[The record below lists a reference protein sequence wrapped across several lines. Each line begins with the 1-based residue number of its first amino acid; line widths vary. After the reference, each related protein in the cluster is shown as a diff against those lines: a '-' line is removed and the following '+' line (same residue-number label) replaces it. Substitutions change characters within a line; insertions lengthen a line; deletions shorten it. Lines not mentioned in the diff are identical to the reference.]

1 MHEVV
6 PQLDAGPILGYNKVP
21 ILPGDTAKDLAD
33 RVLVQE
39 HLLYP
44 KILRAFLSRFEPPS

>member
-1 MHEVV
+1 
-6 PQLDAGPILGYNKVP
+6 LGYREVP
-21 ILPGDTAKDLAD
+21 ILPGDTAQDLAD

-44 KILRAFLSRFEPPS
+44 KILRAFLTRFEPPS

>member
-1 MHEVV
+1 
-6 PQLDAGPILGYNKVP
+6 
-21 ILPGDTAKDLAD
+21 LPGDTAQDLAD

-44 KILRAFLSRFEPPS
+44 KILRAFLTRFEPPS